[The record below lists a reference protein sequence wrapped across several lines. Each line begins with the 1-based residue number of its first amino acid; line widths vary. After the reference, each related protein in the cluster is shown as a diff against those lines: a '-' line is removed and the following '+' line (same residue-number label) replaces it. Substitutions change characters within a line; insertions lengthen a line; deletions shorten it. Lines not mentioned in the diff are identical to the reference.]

1 MLSRKNIG
9 CWFCIGISTIVC
21 LGCVHLCRA
30 REQTAA
36 PQPAVLD
43 AAYEQTAQKL
53 LAGGAK
59 YLLGRQNKDGGW
71 SVNQGSATPAITAMV
86 LKALVQHPD
95 YGPNHPAV
103 KKGYGVL
110 LSYKQPDGGIYN
122 PKEGIVAYTSAVA
135 LMALTAAKDPSYDK
149 DIRELVAYLKKLQIQ
164 PGADSSDDSAKDNPL
179 VGGVSYG
186 PRGRPDLTN
195 VGMWMEALHDAG
207 VKGDDPAMQR
217 AAAFVSRLQ
226 NSSETNKLAWAAK
239 GTNDGGFVYVMPG
252 AGPGRGK
259 GPGREQ
265 SGGRGNGRRP
275 RGRMRGGI
283 RTYGSLTYTG
293 FKSLLYANVDR
304 NDPRV
309 KAAFAWIRQHWRLDG
324 NPNMPTEQSHEGLYY
339 YYHVFAKAL
348 RAWGRPVVTDAKG
361 AKHNWREEL
370 IDALAER
377 VNKDGS
383 WVNKA
388 SSRWWEDNPVL
399 TTGYAV
405 LALQEATR
413 SSDL

>member
-1 MLSRKNIG
+1 MADG
-9 CWFCIGISTIVC
+9 
-21 LGCVHLCRA
+21 
-30 REQTAA
+30 
-36 PQPAVLD
+36 
-43 AAYEQTAQKL
+43 AAYLIRQ
-53 LAGGAK
+53 
-59 YLLGRQNKDGGW
+59 QNKDGGW
-71 SVNQGSATPAITAMV
+71 SVGEGSATPAITAMV

-95 YGPNHPAV
+95 YGPDHPAV
-103 KKGYGVL
+103 KKGYEVL

-122 PKEGIVAYTSAVA
+122 PKEGVVAYTSAVA
-135 LMALTAAKDPSYDK
+135 LMTLAAAKDPKYDK
-149 DIRELVAYLKKLQIQ
+149 DIKDLVAYLKSLQIQ
-164 PGADSSDDSAKDNPL
+164 PGANSADGSNAL
-179 VGGVSYG
+179 AGGVSYG

-217 AAAFVSRLQ
+217 AVAFVSRLQ

-252 AGPGRGK
+252 ADPGRGK
-259 GPGREQ
+259 GPGRQ
-265 SGGRGNGRRP
+265 RGDRGNGRRP
-275 RGRMRGGI
+275 RGGMRGGI

-309 KAAFAWIRQHWRLDG
+309 KAAFSWIRRYWRLDG
-324 NPNMPTEQSHEGLYY
+324 NPNMPMEQSHQGLYY

-348 RAWGRPVVTDAKG
+348 RAWGLPVVTDAKK

-370 IDALAER
+370 IDALAAR
-377 VNKDGS
+377 VNEDGS

-388 SSRWWEDNPVL
+388 SSRWWEGNPVL
-399 TTGYAV
+399 TTCYAV
-405 LALQEATR
+405 LALQEAIR
-413 SSDL
+413 